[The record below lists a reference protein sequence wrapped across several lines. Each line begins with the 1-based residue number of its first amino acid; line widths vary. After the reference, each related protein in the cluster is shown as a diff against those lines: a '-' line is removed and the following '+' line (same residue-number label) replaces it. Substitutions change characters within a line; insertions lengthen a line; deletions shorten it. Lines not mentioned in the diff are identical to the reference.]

1 MFQAAEE
8 QMFLALTGLRAF
20 ILIFSFFSFHFF
32 FMRLT
37 EAFSMKILVRR
48 LCNFQQ
54 IGSNLTPIFLL
65 DKDVES
71 VNQEMM

>member
-20 ILIFSFFSFHFF
+20 ILIFSFFSFQFF
-32 FMRLT
+32 LRLT